1 MHSQFDLLS
10 TIGLCI
16 TAAALLAF
24 ISHKLRQPLILAHLH
39 AGVVI
44 GPQISFHWVENHEH
58 VQIVAEIGL
67 LLLLF
72 IIGLEMDLKKLLAAG
87 TPVML
92 TGILQFPLCV
102 ALGLGFFT
110 LLGYRT
116 GGGDFSSLYL
126 AICLSLSST
135 MIVVKLLYDKFEL
148 VTLPGRITLG
158 VLVFLDIWAFLA
170 LALQPNLLNPH
181 AAPLLLS
188 LFKGVLLVILC
199 LGVVKYLLPSIFYS
213 VAKVPELV
221 PVSSLAW
228 CFAVCAAANH
238 AGWSR
243 EMGALVA
250 GVCISTFPYNVDVI
264 AKVVSIRDFFVTLFF
279 VALGMPIPLPSL
291 SQVASAAAASL
302 FLVLTRLL
310 KKMGIADLD
319 EQSRSKE
326 EVLTHSDKDIV
337 LLGFFREASS
347 LLHEF
352 ERQETPE
359 GRHPLLDRLLVI
371 DFNPQVHAELN
382 HRGIAC
388 LYRDIANMDML
399 HHAHIQHAD
408 MVISTIPDSILKE
421 TSNLRLLKQVRRLC
435 PEARIVVTVGTI
447 PEALELYTEGADFVF
462 LPRLYSVKEMAHVF
476 EEAPRG
482 TLDAQRDEQIEKLSA
497 RREVLD

>member
-1 MHSQFDLLS
+1 M
-10 TIGLCI
+10 
-16 TAAALLAF
+16 
-24 ISHKLRQPLILAHLH
+24 
-39 AGVVI
+39 
-44 GPQISFHWVENHEH
+44 
-58 VQIVAEIGL
+58 QIVAEIGL

-228 CFAVCAAANH
+228 CFAVCAAVTQQGRGVDPLRQGYRSAWVLP
-238 AGWSR
+238 G
-243 EMGALVA
+243 GKLIVA
-250 GVCISTFPYNVDVI
+250 
-264 AKVVSIRDFFVTLFF
+264 
-279 VALGMPIPLPSL
+279 
-291 SQVASAAAASL
+291 
-302 FLVLTRLL
+302 
-310 KKMGIADLD
+310 
-319 EQSRSKE
+319 
-326 EVLTHSDKDIV
+326 
-337 LLGFFREASS
+337 
-347 LLHEF
+347 
-352 ERQETPE
+352 
-359 GRHPLLDRLLVI
+359 
-371 DFNPQVHAELN
+371 
-382 HRGIAC
+382 
-388 LYRDIANMDML
+388 
-399 HHAHIQHAD
+399 
-408 MVISTIPDSILKE
+408 
-421 TSNLRLLKQVRRLC
+421 
-435 PEARIVVTVGTI
+435 
-447 PEALELYTEGADFVF
+447 
-462 LPRLYSVKEMAHVF
+462 
-476 EEAPRG
+476 
-482 TLDAQRDEQIEKLSA
+482 
-497 RREVLD
+497 